1 MKPFAVGLALAFLLA
16 SGAAATTFVRVPDEA
31 LADQAALVVVGT
43 VVSRGAAPGRMAT
56 DYRVRVDEVLA
67 GEAQGELVVRV
78 PSGGDGARRR
88 KIWGAPTFAN
98 GERTLLFLTPGGA
111 GTGTWRVQHLFLGA
125 FHEVRAGERT
135 LAVRDLSEVSEVK
148 LAPGGALE
156 AAPADAEPLRD
167 FAAFARWV
175 RARRAGASAAADY
188 RVDEAAAGELRRVAA
203 KATYFQDPFDGRRMR
218 WFTFDTAGGHVDFL
232 AFNQGQQGISGGG
245 YAEFQVALQAWNA
258 ENQTPIDY
266 RYGGTTNVNYGP
278 DVNAPE
284 DDLSTI
290 VFNDPRNLIEPFS
303 CATGGV
309 LAFGGPVYFN
319 NTRNFHGE
327 PFHEIAS
334 ADIVVADGVS
344 CFFSGSPNGVK
355 AAEELFAHELG
366 HTLGL
371 AHACGDNVSPSCSN
385 ATLND
390 ALMRAFVHDDARGAS
405 LAADDRTG
413 IRSLYSTGTTG
424 APPAAPS
431 ELAAAATSTSV
442 VHLTWR
448 DNATDETGFVV
459 EYAALGGGTFVQAG
473 GVLPANTTSADVS
486 GLTEATGYLFRVR
499 ARNNNGDS
507 ASSNTASAATNATI
521 APCVE
526 GAQTLCLNQ
535 DRFSVK
541 VRWTT
546 PDGESGQGV
555 VIPFTHESG
564 VVWFFSATN
573 LELMIKVLDACGP
586 FERYWVFIG
595 GITNVEFLVTVV
607 DTQTGKVRVYLN
619 EQGHSANAVTDTS
632 AFSTCS

>member
-16 SGAAATTFVRVPDEA
+16 SAAAATTFVRVPDEA
-31 LADQAALVVVGT
+31 LVDQAALVVVGT
-43 VVSRGAAPGRMAT
+43 VVSRGAAPGLMAT

-67 GEAQGELVVRV
+67 GEAQGELAVRV

-111 GTGTWRVQHLFLGA
+111 GTGTWRVMHLFLGA
-125 FHEVRAGERT
+125 FHEVQAGERT
-135 LAVRDLSEVSEVK
+135 VAVRDLSQVSEVK
-148 LAPGGALE
+148 LASEGAL
-156 AAPADAEPLRD
+156 APAPADAEPLRD

-175 RARRAGASAAADY
+175 RARRAGAGTAADY

-218 WFTFDTAGGHVDFL
+218 WFTFDTAGHVDFL

-258 ENQTPIDY
+258 ETQTPLDY
-266 RYGGTTNVNYGP
+266 RYGGTTTVNYGP
-278 DVNAPE
+278 DENAPE
-284 DDLSTI
+284 DDLNTI

-319 NTRNFHGE
+319 ATRNFHGE

-334 ADIVVADGVS
+334 ADIVVADGIS
-344 CFFSGSPNGVK
+344 CFFSGSPQGVK

-385 ATLND
+385 ATFND

-413 IRSLYSTGTTG
+413 IRSLYSAGTTG

-459 EYAALGGGTFVQAG
+459 EYAALGGTFVQAG

-507 ASSNTASAATNATI
+507 ANSNTASAATNATI

-526 GAQTLCLNQ
+526 GAQTLCLNH

-541 VRWTT
+541 VRWKT
-546 PDGESGQGV
+546 PDGESGPGV

-632 AFSTCS
+632 AFATCP